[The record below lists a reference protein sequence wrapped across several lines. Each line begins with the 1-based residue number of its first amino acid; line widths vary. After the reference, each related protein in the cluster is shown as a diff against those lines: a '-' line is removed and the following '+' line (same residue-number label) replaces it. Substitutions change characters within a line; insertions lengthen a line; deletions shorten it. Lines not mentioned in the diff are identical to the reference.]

1 MKQIILFVT
10 SALTAAMPLVST
22 ACGPENVKI
31 DKLRGQIEYEHLN
44 VYGVLT
50 HDCPMAVGVQLHLT
64 VTDAAGNIVDVR
76 DQWPASVNNIPPNK
90 PYTFALFANSGGKKS
105 RFTIEPVAI
114 RQWTQR

>member
-1 MKQIILFVT
+1 MKHFVLFVT
-10 SALTAAMPLVST
+10 SALAATVPLASI

-105 RFTIEPVAI
+105 RFNVEPVAI
-114 RQWTQR
+114 RQWKQR